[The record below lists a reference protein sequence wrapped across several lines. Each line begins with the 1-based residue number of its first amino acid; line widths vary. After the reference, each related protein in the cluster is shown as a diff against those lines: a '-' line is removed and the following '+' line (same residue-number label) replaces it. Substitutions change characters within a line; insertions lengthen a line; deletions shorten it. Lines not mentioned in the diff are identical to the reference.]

1 MASKL
6 IETGPGQVPLVGL
19 LNRSG
24 QLMDER
30 LFSELR
36 AAGYPELRPGHACV
50 FGNIERGGSRLT
62 DIAERAQITK
72 QAVGEAASELEQI
85 GYLERV
91 PDETDRRAKILRLTE
106 RGQKAQDEGYAIIR
120 RVERE
125 LADAYGVEFVNALRA
140 ALEDYTALGIGHA
153 VGRHAA

>member
-6 IETGPGQVPLVGL
+6 IETGYGRVPLVGL

-50 FGNIERGGSRLT
+50 FGNIEPGGSRLT

-72 QAVGEAASELEQI
+72 QAVGEVASELERI
-85 GYLERV
+85 GYLERI
-91 PDETDRRAKILRLTE
+91 PDTTDKRAKILRLTK
-106 RGQKAQDEGYAIIR
+106 RGQEAQDEGYAIIQ

-125 LADAYGVEFVNALRA
+125 LAEAYGVELVNALRG
-140 ALEDYTALGIGHA
+140 ALEDYTALGAGHA